1 MRVVPEQS
9 AWVVERFGR
18 FSQVLAPGLHFLIPL
33 VDKIAYVHSLKETVI
48 KIPNQT
54 AITKVCTRWRQCGG
68 HGGTHSVMLAG

>member
-54 AITKVCTRWRQCGG
+54 AITKVCTCWRQCGG
-68 HGGTHSVMLAG
+68 HGGTHCVMLAG